1 MPEKGKHKKANKN
14 AAYQLICCVFLF
26 IKAKTKFFNMNGYHQ
41 PNLSTNDSIHILK
54 YTSCTYPIVTQ
65 FAELHVNVVCLMKA
79 YNQCL
84 VSFSNFV
91 IVLINW

>member
-1 MPEKGKHKKANKN
+1 MRCQKKANIVKLHILFFN

-54 YTSCTYPIVTQ
+54 YTSCTCPVVTQ
-65 FAELHVNVVCLMKA
+65 FAELHVNVVCL
-79 YNQCL
+79 
-84 VSFSNFV
+84 
-91 IVLINW
+91 